1 MHISHGDKLFKTEC
15 VFFPPPSFFNSHM
28 LSLPAPSDNEIN
40 NAIGH
45 NVNALTDKERKAENK
60 ERSCRTREE
69 ELYNQ
74 LEETQPIEV
83 HDGFV
88 TYCQHFKYLGS
99 FVSFSLSND
108 HDIKKCVTTATR
120 SMGALKYVWDSP
132 HLDI

>member
-1 MHISHGDKLFKTEC
+1 M
-15 VFFPPPSFFNSHM
+15 
-28 LSLPAPSDNEIN
+28 
-40 NAIGH
+40 
-45 NVNALTDKERKAENK
+45 
-60 ERSCRTREE
+60 REE

-99 FVSFSLSND
+99 FVSFSLCND

-120 SMGALKYVWDSP
+120 SMGALKFVWDSP

>member
-1 MHISHGDKLFKTEC
+1 MHIGCGDKPSKTEC
-15 VFFPPPSFFNSHM
+15 VFFPPSGFFDSHM
-28 LSLPAPSDNEIN
+28 LSLPAPSDNEID

-45 NVNALTDKERKAENK
+45 NKDTLTNEERKAENK
-60 ERSCRTREE
+60 ERSCRMREE

-88 TYCQHFKYLGS
+88 TYCQHFKYIGS

-120 SMGALKYVWDSP
+120 SMGALKNVWDSP

>member
-1 MHISHGDKLFKTEC
+1 MTRGLALPHCHCGQLGFEMHIGHGDKLFKSEC
-15 VFFPPPSFFNSHM
+15 VFFHLPGFFNSHM

-60 ERSCRTREE
+60 ERSCRMLEE
-69 ELYNQ
+69 EIYNQ

-88 TYCQHFKYLGS
+88 TY
-99 FVSFSLSND
+99 
-108 HDIKKCVTTATR
+108 
-120 SMGALKYVWDSP
+120 
-132 HLDI
+132 